1 MGAGLGKTAPRRRKG
16 ASAGDSRILS
26 RLDRRQVRAQDCVR
40 GARVPISLGN
50 FADRSARHG
59 YARRARIA
67 CRERGVFGVN
77 TLALWRLGA
86 GGQKIQ
92 TWKVEREVEKA
103 SSRRR
108 WL

>member
-1 MGAGLGKTAPRRRKG
+1 MGAGLDKRAHRRRSA
-16 ASAGDSRILS
+16 ASAADARILS
-26 RLDRRQVRAQDCVR
+26 RLDRRQVRAQDSVR
-40 GARVPISLGN
+40 GPRVPIALGN

-59 YARRARIA
+59 YARCARIA
-67 CRERGVFGVN
+67 CRERCVFGVN
-77 TLALWRLGA
+77 TLAVWKRSM

-92 TWKVEREVEKA
+92 TRKVESEVEKA

>member
-1 MGAGLGKTAPRRRKG
+1 MGASLDKRAHRRRSA
-16 ASAGDSRILS
+16 ASAGDARILS
-26 RLDRRQVRAQDCVR
+26 RLDRRQVRAQDSVL
-40 GARVPISLGN
+40 GARVPIALGN
-50 FADRSARHG
+50 FADWSARHED
-59 YARRARIA
+59 ARRARVA

-77 TLALWRLGA
+77 IRALWKLGA

-92 TWKVEREVEKA
+92 TRKVENEVEKA